1 MHDDRIY
8 QDLVN
13 SYYNI
18 YTLNEDVDPIEE
30 AKEDEGLTPGQK
42 QIARQERQG
51 TDELERQSNHLFR
64 RYQKKKPVNEEIVI
78 EYLLDEG
85 FATTVDGAIAIYERM
100 SDEWYAVIMEALKK
114 TDTMNKSEMA
124 DQVSTLRKKMAD
136 LTKQLDPKNP
146 NPKIV
151 EQIKSTREQI
161 AKFTQGLSSLR
172 DVSGPSQPKRIADKN
187 KEEDEMTPEE
197 RKEFRREMAKT
208 RTERSKEKTPEERAE
223 TRENIAKRKPSTA
236 GRTPQSTGMNLPDPS
251 GRKTAR
257 QQGLERLANAPTR
270 DTPSYYT
277 PSGERRSL
285 NAVGDTEQIRTDAT
299 RSERRSGAS
308 QSINRPNTRGAA
320 VRGSTRNR

>member
-13 SYYNI
+13 SYYNL

-42 QIARQERQG
+42 QTARQKRQG
-51 TDELERQSNHLFR
+51 AGELERQSKHLFG
-64 RYQKKKPVNEEIVI
+64 RYQKQKPVKEETVI

-85 FATTVDGAIAIYERM
+85 IATTVDGAIAIYERM

-172 DVSGPSQPKRIADKN
+172 DVSGPSQPKRIADKK

-197 RKEFRREMAKT
+197 RKEFRQEMAKT
-208 RTERSKEKTPEERAE
+208 RTERSK
-223 TRENIAKRKPSTA
+223 
-236 GRTPQSTGMNLPDPS
+236 
-251 GRKTAR
+251 
-257 QQGLERLANAPTR
+257 
-270 DTPSYYT
+270 
-277 PSGERRSL
+277 
-285 NAVGDTEQIRTDAT
+285 
-299 RSERRSGAS
+299 
-308 QSINRPNTRGAA
+308 
-320 VRGSTRNR
+320 